1 MLKKVLIFTTI
12 VTFLIVLN
20 CCSNQ
25 TTIDAKDTEIQEL
38 EGQIQDYELLIKDIK
53 GQRDSYKKFIDSS
66 IQYLSKEGLLEL
78 AKNEWIYSVEVN
90 GQSVQP
96 NGIVEMDAG
105 DLKIVLVEQTTVLSS
120 VTTEIFNAGK
130 ISGNYYDHLEI
141 IGIQP
146 SNTYITDGT
155 TVQGMVYEFIDMQK
169 GTIVKL
175 KLTEE
180 LKERLDLETNTII
193 IKIK

>member
-1 MLKKVLIFTTI
+1 MLKKVMVFTAI
-12 VTFLIVLN
+12 VTFLIVLT

-25 TTIDAKDTEIQEL
+25 TAKDAKDIEIQEL
-38 EGQIQDYELLIKDIK
+38 QGQIQGYELEIKSLE

-78 AKNEWIYSVEVN
+78 AKNEWIYSIEVN
-90 GQSVQP
+90 GKSIQP
-96 NGIVEMDAG
+96 NGIVEMHAG

-120 VTTEIFNAGK
+120 VTKEIFNAGK
-130 ISGNYYDHLEI
+130 ISGNFYDHLEI
-141 IGIQP
+141 IRIQP

-155 TVQGMVYEFIDMQK
+155 TVQGMVYEFTDMQK
-169 GTIVKL
+169 RTFVKL
-175 KLTEE
+175 EISDE